1 MMAFHMRCISQRIRA
16 CRPAVDFLQTPVPV
30 HTDKRVQSAVT
41 CVQQGPHDRVGY
53 FLLFLKFML

>member
-16 CRPAVDFLQTPVPV
+16 CRSAVDFLQTPVPV

-41 CVQQGPHDRVGY
+41 CVQQGPHDRVY
-53 FLLFLKFML
+53 FLLPLKLML

>member
-53 FLLFLKFML
+53 ICCF